1 MTFPRRNPV
10 AALAAVAAAAGL
22 LAACGYRLRGTGM
35 FLPPSIKT
43 MAVPMF
49 KNLTTRFELDVRL
62 TRAVIDEIVARG
74 RVKIEPSAEAAD
86 AVLSGEITGFTANP
100 LAFTSGQAAADRYS
114 IRIDARVILR
124 DRVNQKILFSNP
136 SFIYMEEYEVPTG
149 SDFESVET
157 EAIGKVAEKFARSLV
172 INMLEGF

>member
-10 AALAAVAAAAGL
+10 AALAALAAAAGL

-74 RVKIEPSAEAAD
+74 RVKIDPNAEAAD

>member
-1 MTFPRRNPV
+1 
-10 AALAAVAAAAGL
+10 
-22 LAACGYRLRGTGM
+22 M

-43 MAVPMF
+43 VAVPMF

-74 RVKIEPSAEAAD
+74 RVTIEPNIETAD
-86 AVLSGEITGFTANP
+86 AVLAGEITNFTVTP
-100 LAFTSGQAAADRYS
+100 LAFTSGQAAADRYN
-114 IRIDARVILR
+114 IRVDARVVLR
-124 DRVNQKILFSNP
+124 DRVNKKILFSNP
-136 SFIYMEEYEVPTG
+136 SFTYMEEYQVPTG

-157 EAIGKVAEKFARSLV
+157 DAIVKVSEKFARSLV